1 MHSAENREFRIQNSE
16 SRLSRPRTGATLRT
30 VKYALILAFVLLAGC
45 ETTRPD
51 KDSSPKKYT
60 RFTVTDPSGDLISE
74 WIAEG
79 RFKKSDQ
86 GYEIHAVERHTAPPF
101 PVTNQYPNGRHATVV
116 GPNIVLE
123 EIAKPDWLKKLDGD
137 RM

>member
-1 MHSAENREFRIQNSE
+1 MSHPCIA
-16 SRLSRPRTGATLRT
+16 ATVRA
-30 VKYALILAFVLLAGC
+30 VKYVLILAFAFLAGC
-45 ETTRPD
+45 ETTKPD

-60 RFTVTDPSGDLISE
+60 KFTVTDPSGDLIAE

-79 RFKKSDQ
+79 HFKKSDQ
-86 GYEIHAVERHTAPPF
+86 GYEIHAVERHSAPPY

-123 EIAKPDWLKKLDGD
+123 TIEKPEWLRKLDGD
-137 RM
+137 RK

>member
-1 MHSAENREFRIQNSE
+1 M
-16 SRLSRPRTGATLRT
+16 SRQPAAATLRP
-30 VKYALILAFVLLAGC
+30 VKYVLLLAFTLLAAC

-51 KDSSPKKYT
+51 KESSPKKYT

-79 RFKKSDQ
+79 HFKKADQ
-86 GYEIHAVERHTAPPF
+86 GYEIRAVERRSAPPF
-101 PVTNQYPNGRHATVV
+101 PVKSEYPNGRHATVV

-123 EIAKPDWLKKLDGD
+123 TIEKPDWLKKLDGE
-137 RM
+137 

>member
-1 MHSAENREFRIQNSE
+1 M
-16 SRLSRPRTGATLRT
+16 SRPRTAATVCA

-51 KDSSPKKYT
+51 KDSPSKKYT
-60 RFTVTDPSGDLISE
+60 KFTVTDPSGDLISE

-79 RFKKSDQ
+79 HFKKSDQ
-86 GYEIHAVERHTAPPF
+86 GYQIHAVERHTAPPF
-101 PVTNQYPNGRHATVV
+101 PVTHEYPNGRSATVV

-123 EIAKPDWLKKLDGD
+123 DVEKPDWLKKLDGEKP
-137 RM
+137 